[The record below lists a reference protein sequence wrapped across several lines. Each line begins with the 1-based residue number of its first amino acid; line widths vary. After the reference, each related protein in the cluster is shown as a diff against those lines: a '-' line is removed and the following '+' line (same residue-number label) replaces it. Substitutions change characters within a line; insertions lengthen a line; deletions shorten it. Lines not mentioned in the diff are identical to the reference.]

1 MKLLLLAGAVA
12 VSTGFVTAAD
22 AQEFLVRGASVH
34 TISAQGTLK
43 DSDVLVRDGVIV
55 AVGTKLAAPPGAT
68 VIEANGRPL
77 TPGLYGGLTAIG
89 IEEVSQE
96 PTTVDTTLSQNAPG
110 WNQQWRP
117 ELDLT
122 LAFNPRSVL
131 VPVARVEGV
140 TWTVLAPG
148 LGDSDSGTV
157 ADSIIGGQSAA
168 VSLDGRF
175 DSVLPGSRVLF
186 VQMGG
191 AGARLA
197 GGTRAGEY
205 MLLDQAIHETRT
217 PGAVSTGALLHA
229 AGREALAHYLNG
241 GRVIFQVDRAAD
253 ILRVVAFARRNG
265 MNPVISGGSEAWVVA
280 RELAQV
286 QVPVILNPLDDLPS
300 DFDRLGSTFDNAARL
315 QSAGVRIA
323 FSSGDGHNARLVRQL
338 AGNAVAHG
346 LSWDAALAAITANP
360 ADILGL
366 GATRGR
372 IAAGQVADLVLW
384 SADPLEVSSLADNV
398 WIAGRPIEM
407 RSRQT
412 ELRDRYLG
420 PLKLHQTR

>member
-1 MKLLLLAGAVA
+1 MKLLLLAGAMA
-12 VSTGFVTAAD
+12 MSTGFSAATD
-22 AQEFLVRGASVH
+22 AQEFLVRGATVH
-34 TISAQGTLK
+34 TMSSQGTLK
-43 DSDVLVRDGVIV
+43 DSDVLVRDGVIL
-55 AVGTKLAAPPGAT
+55 AVGTKLAAPPGAAI
-68 VIEANGRPL
+68 IEANGRPL
-77 TPGLYGGLTAIG
+77 TPGLCGGLTAIG

-96 PTTVDTTLSQNAPG
+96 PTTVDTTLSQNAPA

-117 ELDLT
+117 ELDLS

-148 LGDSDSGTV
+148 LGDSDSGIV

-175 DSVLPGSRVLF
+175 DAVLPGSHVLF
-186 VQMGG
+186 VQMGS

-197 GGTRAGEY
+197 GGTRAAEY
-205 MLLDQAIHETRT
+205 MLFDQAIREARA
-217 PGAVSTGALLHA
+217 PGAIASGALLHA
-229 AGREALAHYLNG
+229 AGREALARYLNG

-265 MNPVISGGSEAWVVA
+265 MSPVISGGSEAWVVA
-280 RELAQV
+280 RELAQAD
-286 QVPVILNPLDDLPS
+286 VPVILNPLDDLPA
-300 DFDRLGSTFDNAARL
+300 DFDHLAATHENAARL
-315 QSAGVRIA
+315 QRAGVKIA

-338 AGNAVAHG
+338 AGNAVVHG

-360 ADILGL
+360 AEILGM

-384 SADPLEVSSLADNV
+384 SADPLEVSSLADQV
-398 WIAGRPIEM
+398 WIAGRSIEM

-420 PLKLHQTR
+420 PLKLHQAR

>member
-1 MKLLLLAGAVA
+1 MKLLLLAGAMA
-12 VSTGFVTAAD
+12 ASTGFSSASD
-22 AQEFLVRGASVH
+22 AQDILVRGATVYTVS
-34 TISAQGTLK
+34 SQGTLK
-43 DSDVLVRDGVIV
+43 DSDVVVRDGVIV
-55 AVGTKLAAPPGAT
+55 AVGTKLAVPPGAT
-68 VIEANGRPL
+68 IVEAKGRPL
-77 TPGLYGGLTAIG
+77 TPGLCGGLTAIG

-96 PTTVDTTLSQNAPG
+96 PTTVDTTLSQNAPV
-110 WNQQWRP
+110 WNEQWRP

-148 LGDSDSGTV
+148 LGDADSGIG

-168 VSLDGRF
+168 ITLDGRF
-175 DSVLPGSRVLF
+175 DAVLPGSRVLF
-186 VQMGG
+186 AQMGS
-191 AGARLA
+191 AGARLS

-205 MLLDQAIHETRT
+205 MLFEQAIREARA

-229 AGREALAHYLNG
+229 AGREALARYLNG

-253 ILRVVAFARRNG
+253 ILRIVAFARRNG
-265 MNPVISGGSEAWVVA
+265 MSPVISGGSEAWVVA
-280 RELAQV
+280 RELAQAN
-286 QVPVILNPLDDLPS
+286 VPVILNPLDDLPS
-300 DFDRLGSTFDNAARL
+300 DFDHLAATRDNAARL
-315 QSAGVRIA
+315 QRAGVRIA

-338 AGNAVAHG
+338 AGNAVVRG

-360 ADILGL
+360 ADILGM

-384 SADPLEVSSLADNV
+384 SADPLEVSTLADQV

-412 ELRDRYLG
+412 ELRDRYLV
-420 PLKLHQTR
+420 PLKLHQAR

>member
-1 MKLLLLAGAVA
+1 MKLLLLAGAMA
-12 VSTGFVTAAD
+12 ASTGFASASD
-22 AQEFLVRGASVH
+22 AQEILVRGATVYTVS
-34 TISAQGTLK
+34 SQGTLK

-55 AVGTKLAAPPGAT
+55 AVGTKLAVPPGAT
-68 VIEANGRPL
+68 IVEAKGRPL
-77 TPGLYGGLTAIG
+77 TPGLCGGLTAIG

-96 PTTVDTTLSQNAPG
+96 PTTVDTTLSQNAPV
-110 WNQQWRP
+110 WNEQWRP

-148 LGDSDSGTV
+148 LGDADSGIV

-168 VSLDGRF
+168 ITLDGRF
-175 DSVLPGSRVLF
+175 DAVLPGSRVLF
-186 VQMGG
+186 AQMGS
-191 AGARLA
+191 AGARLS

-205 MLLDQAIHETRT
+205 MLFEQAIREARA

-229 AGREALAHYLNG
+229 AGREALARYLNG

-265 MNPVISGGSEAWVVA
+265 MSPVISGGSEAWVVA
-280 RELAQV
+280 RELAQAN
-286 QVPVILNPLDDLPS
+286 VPVILNPLDDLPS
-300 DFDRLGSTFDNAARL
+300 DFDHLAATRDNAARL
-315 QSAGVRIA
+315 QRAGVRIA

-338 AGNAVAHG
+338 AGNAVVHG

-360 ADILGL
+360 ADILGM

-384 SADPLEVSSLADNV
+384 SADPLEVSTLADQV

-407 RSRQT
+407 RSRQS
-412 ELRDRYLG
+412 ELRDRYLV
-420 PLKLHQTR
+420 PLKLHQAR

>member
-1 MKLLLLAGAVA
+1 MKLLLLAGAM
-12 VSTGFVTAAD
+12 AASLGIATSANSD
-22 AQEFLVRGASVH
+22 EFLVRGATIH
-34 TISAQGTLK
+34 TVSAQGTLK
-43 DSDVLVRDGVIV
+43 DADVLVRDGVIV
-55 AVGTKLAAPPGAT
+55 SVGTKLAAPAGAAI
-68 VIEANGRPL
+68 IEAKGRPL

-96 PTTVDTTLSQNAPG
+96 PTTVDTTLGQNAPG

-131 VPVARVEGV
+131 VPVARIEGI

-148 LGDSDSGTV
+148 IGDGDSGIE

-175 DSVLPGSRVLF
+175 DAVLPGSHVLF
-186 VQMGG
+186 VQMGS

-197 GGTRAGEY
+197 GGTRAAEY
-205 MLLDQAIHETRT
+205 MLLDQAIREARA
-217 PGAVSTGALLHA
+217 PGAVTTGALLHA
-229 AGREALAHYLNG
+229 AGREALAHYLAG
-241 GRVIFQVDRAAD
+241 GRVVFQVDRAAD

-265 MNPVISGGSEAWVVA
+265 MSPVISGGGEAWVVA
-280 RELAQV
+280 KELAQAD
-286 QVPVILNPLDDLPS
+286 VPVILDPLAGLPG
-300 DFDRLGSTFDNAARL
+300 DFDRLAATHDNAARL
-315 QSAGVRIA
+315 QHAGVRIA
-323 FSSGDGHNARLVRQL
+323 FSSGDGHNARLIRQL

-346 LSWDAALAAITANP
+346 LPWDAALAAITANP
-360 ADILGL
+360 AEIFGM
-366 GATRGR
+366 GTTRGR

-384 SADPLEVSSLADNV
+384 SADPLEVSTLADQV
-398 WIAGRPIEM
+398 WIAGRSIDM

-420 PLKLHQTR
+420 PLKLHQAR